1 MEKVIEIGLITFK
14 DYFYKSIEIS
24 KGTHRFNTKRIVSEI

>member
-1 MEKVIEIGLITFK
+1 MEKGIEIGSITFK
-14 DYFYKSIEIS
+14 DDFYKSIEIS

>member
-1 MEKVIEIGLITFK
+1 MEKGIEIGLITFK
-14 DYFYKSIEIS
+14 DDFYKSIEIS

>member
-14 DYFYKSIEIS
+14 DDFYKSIEIS
-24 KGTHRFNTKRIVSEI
+24 KGTHRVNTKRRVSEM